1 MDIVV
6 AMRPRLVEWFFDD
19 EALARLEA
27 LGRVTL
33 VGSYADL
40 TSGDAP
46 AALAGAEVL
55 VTGWGTGPVDEA
67 VLDSAPRLAA
77 VVHSAGSV
85 RHLVTPRCWDRGVQV
100 SSQAAAN
107 AVPVA
112 EYALAMILLAG
123 KDVFRAQR
131 VYRSR
136 RHPVDQQ
143 EVLAGRGNYRTR
155 VGLVGASKIGTRVV
169 ELLRPFDLEVVV
181 HDPYLSEERAA
192 ALGVRAVG
200 LDELMATSRVVS
212 LHAPMNESTR
222 HMVGAAQLA
231 LMPDGATL
239 VNTAR
244 PGLVDEA
251 ALLAELVSDRIQAVL
266 DVTTLDSDPDS
277 PVWDLPNV
285 VLTPHVA
292 GALGGELRRL
302 GDGVV
307 TDVEALARTG
317 RIPAA
322 ITAEAFALLA

>member
-6 AMRPRLVEWFFDD
+6 AMRPRLVEWFFDAD
-19 EALARLEA
+19 ALARLEA
-27 LGRVTL
+27 LGPVTHL
-33 VGSYADL
+33 ASWADL
-40 TSGDAP
+40 TAGDAP
-46 AALAGAEVL
+46 AALARAEVL
-55 VTGWGTGPVDEA
+55 VTGWGTGRVEEA
-67 VLDSAPRLAA
+67 VLDSAPRLRA
-77 VVHSAGSV
+77 VVHSAGTV
-85 RHLVTPRCWDRGVQV
+85 RALVGPRCWERGVQV

-112 EYALAMILLAG
+112 EYSLAMILLAG

-131 VYRSR
+131 VYRER

-155 VGLVGASKIGTRVV
+155 VGIVGASKIGTRVV

-181 HDPYLSEERAA
+181 HDPYLSEQRAA
-192 ALGVRAVG
+192 ELGVRAVG
-200 LDELMATSRVVS
+200 LDELFATSRVAS

-244 PGLVDEA
+244 PGLVEEQ
-251 ALLAELVSDRIQAVL
+251 ALLAELVQDRIQAVL
-266 DVTTLDSDPDS
+266 DVTVLDTDPGS

-307 TDVEALARTG
+307 ADVEALARTG
-317 RIPAA
+317 VIPAA
-322 ITAEAFALLA
+322 ISAEAFALLA